1 MSDLACIGTSGSSQG
16 LEECGGSGGDGLGGT
31 GGGDLGLPGRA
42 GRAGTGGGAEDDG
55 LRSVEESGTG
65 GIGFGEE
72 TVDDKK
78 SCSSKTFLEHG
89 QIPHFLHPFAAVV
102 SIPAFI

>member
-1 MSDLACIGTSGSSQG
+1 MSDLARIDTSGSSQG
-16 LEECGGSGGDGLGGT
+16 LEECGGSGGDC
-31 GGGDLGLPGRA
+31 DLGLPGRA

-65 GIGFGEE
+65 GIRFGEE

-102 SIPAFI
+102 